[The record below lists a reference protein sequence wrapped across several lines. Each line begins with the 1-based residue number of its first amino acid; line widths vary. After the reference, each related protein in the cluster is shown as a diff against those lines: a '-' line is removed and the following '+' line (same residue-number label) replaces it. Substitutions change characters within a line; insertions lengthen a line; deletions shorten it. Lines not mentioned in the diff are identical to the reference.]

1 MADWR
6 KIKTEYITTDTSYR
20 KLAKKYGVNY
30 QSICARSKEEKW
42 REKHEQHTNK
52 TITKALEKIENRQAE
67 KIASVEELADQL
79 LQKVELAI
87 MELDRQIVKRT
98 VKTKTIE
105 YNNAQRPDK
114 PTQETVKEEERI
126 EDISSIIDRQGL
138 KQIAS
143 ALRDLKEVKMLK
155 TELDRKE
162 QEARIANLQKQAA
175 AEDNKLSAIEIVFAA
190 GPEEWNE

>member
-6 KIKTEYITTDTSYR
+6 KIRTEYITTDTSYR
-20 KLAKKYGVNY
+20 KLAKKYGVSY
-30 QSICARSKEEKW
+30 QSICAKSKEEKW
-42 REKHEQHTNK
+42 LEKREQHTNI
-52 TITKALEKIENRQAE
+52 TLTKALKKIEDRQAE

-79 LQKVELAI
+79 LMKVELAI
-87 MELDRQIVKRT
+87 TELDRQFVKHT

-105 YNNAQRPDK
+105 YNNDQRPDK
-114 PTQETVKEEERI
+114 PTKEVVKEEEEI
-126 EDISSIIDRQGL
+126 LDVSTIIDRQGL

-162 QEARIANLQKQAA
+162 QEARIENLQKQASKDSDKVS
-175 AEDNKLSAIEIVFAA
+175 EIEIVFAA